1 MSEST
6 VKVAAVQAAPVFL
19 DLEASLQKALG
30 LIEKAAAE
38 GARLIVFPEAFL
50 PAWPAWVDEVLPG
63 EDAAW
68 HLRLLEQS
76 VVVPG
81 PVTERL
87 ATAARAAGAQLV
99 MGIDERE
106 AHGGTVY
113 NTLLY
118 FDADGRLL
126 GKHRKLVPTHAERLV
141 WGMGDGSDLEVHQ
154 TMVGRV
160 GGLIC
165 WENYMPLARFA
176 LHAQGIDIW
185 VAPTLATHEPWV
197 ATMRHIAREGVCHVI
212 GVAPAAR
219 FSDVPD
225 TVPDRDRLW
234 RGADPHGDWMLDG
247 YSVIVDPAARSSPAR
262 WSARRASCTPTSTWT
277 PPGPATACSTRWVTT
292 TAPTCS
298 AWWSTT
304 GPSRPWCRSG
314 WMVASRLGPA
324 ILRYRLYD
332 LDRIISRTLTYGLLT
347 LLLGG
352 GYAVLVLGLGQLLR
366 RRSSLS
372 VAAATL
378 VVAALFQPIQASLWL
393 RAVRQGR
400 D

>member
-1 MSEST
+1 MPEST

-19 DLEASLQKALG
+19 DTEASLAKALT

-38 GARLIVFPEAFL
+38 GARLIVFPETFL

-87 ATAARAAGAQLV
+87 GTAARAAGAQLV

-126 GKHRKLVPTHAERLV
+126 GKHRKLVPTHAERLA
-141 WGMGDGSDLEVHQ
+141 WGMGDGSDLRAHQ
-154 TMVGRV
+154 TTVGRV

-176 LHAQGIDIW
+176 LYAQGIDIW

-219 FSDVPD
+219 FSDVPE

-247 YSVIVDPAARSSPAR
+247 YSVIVDPGGKVLAGPLVREEGILYADLDLDAARARHRLFDPVGHYNRPDVFRLIVDDRPKPALV
-262 WSARRASCTPTSTWT
+262 SL
-277 PPGPATACSTRWVTT
+277 
-292 TAPTCS
+292 
-298 AWWSTT
+298 
-304 GPSRPWCRSG
+304 
-314 WMVASRLGPA
+314 RL
-324 ILRYRLYD
+324 D
-332 LDRIISRTLTYGLLT
+332 
-347 LLLGG
+347 GG
-352 GYAVLVLGLGQLLR
+352 
-366 RRSSLS
+366 
-372 VAAATL
+372 
-378 VVAALFQPIQASLWL
+378 
-393 RAVRQGR
+393 
-400 D
+400 